1 MFITE
6 KLDKSITALQPFL
19 IIGTAGFLKN
29 LHELG
34 LKTFSDFWDES
45 YDDIKNDFTRLNAV
59 VDVVQELSKKS
70 HKELEEMYEEMLPIL
85 KHNLRTVINHYMMEQ
100 KRIICSEIDISVYGT
115 YRRMIKK
122 SEGILSKSLI

>member
-1 MFITE
+1 
-6 KLDKSITALQPFL
+6 
-19 IIGTAGFLKN
+19 
-29 LHELG
+29 LG